1 MQDQIQEYSC
11 LKSIVNGESFQM
23 PGAWYDASARVESMA
38 AIARAIV
45 EMSMSNNKEQKD
57 LDITVGL
64 AVALEDISKLALQDI
79 ERIEKE
85 MLS

>member
-1 MQDQIQEYSC
+1 MQDRIEESSC
-11 LKSIVNGESFQM
+11 SKPIVNGETFKM
-23 PGAWYDASARVESMA
+23 PSAWYDASARVESMA
-38 AIARAIV
+38 AIARAIA
-45 EMSMSNNKEQKD
+45 EMSLSNNKEQKD

-64 AVALEDISKLALQDI
+64 ATALEDISKLALQDI